1 MLAPARSGF
10 HIAIGK
16 VGGMKMSTQDVRN
29 SAEYV
34 DFVKEQGN
42 YFEEESFPIEIHLNA
57 ESYKS
62 EGLKNFL
69 RSFST
74 ISNTMYYSHF
84 TLTAPIFKFGF
95 QRSTYLQEEAYGTNE

>member
-1 MLAPARSGF
+1 
-10 HIAIGK
+10 
-16 VGGMKMSTQDVRN
+16 MKMSTQDVRN

-57 ESYKS
+57 EHYKS
-62 EGLKNFL
+62 ESLENFL
-69 RSFST
+69 ISFST
-74 ISNTMYYSHF
+74 VSNSMYYSHF

-95 QRSTYLQEEAYGTNE
+95 QRSTTQEEAYGTNK